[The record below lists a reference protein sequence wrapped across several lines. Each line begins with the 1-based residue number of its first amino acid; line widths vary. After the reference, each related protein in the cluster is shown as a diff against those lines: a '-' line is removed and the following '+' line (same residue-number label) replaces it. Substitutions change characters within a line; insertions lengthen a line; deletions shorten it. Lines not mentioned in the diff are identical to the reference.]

1 MHGIRLHSIGYFV
14 FPFSSPVQNY
24 EFDSGLVFDL
34 LGLDVNL
41 LGGGLASRGILLTTS
56 LLVIGGLVGGG
67 LDTGHS
73 AVQVSEWFCV
83 ALFGRDNILVA
94 AVLGLVLL
102 LVSITTTI
110 ASTTAT
116 ATTSSTS
123 STSSTTSTTSATS
136 SVLEAVLLVV
146 VPSLLPVVVA
156 FPWTTTTSS
165 LTGLLALVKLARVA
179 VVGFDLSLS
188 DEIVLL
194 VAVSTL
200 AHDLEVMVVPLG
212 SRVHLDKFV
221 GLLLVGKCDED
232 RALEEVLVRASELE
246 ALNLA
251 ELGKEALEI
260 ELSVGSLVTEALD
273 VNGSSLDLGFGGGH
287 GLIRGLALDLL
298 LALLAGEV
306 EDLAILESS
315 NDGAVRLEC
324 SHALERVDS
333 LDLHGLVFAS
343 AA

>member
-116 ATTSSTS
+116 ATTS